1 MEENTPASQHASGKK
16 AEANGKR
23 FTPSQRTAHIPPS
36 TISSSEML
44 YPLTESEKE
53 NATLAAGILTST
65 VSTLIKAGYVRA
77 GKNQNGEIVLIFPS
91 TVWTDK
97 LRLK

>member
-1 MEENTPASQHASGKK
+1 MEAKEKPSTRYQSMANTPNS
-16 AEANGKR
+16 
-23 FTPSQRTAHIPPS
+23 TPSLSAK
-36 TISSSEML
+36 SSNLTDKEM
-44 YPLTESEKE
+44 E
-53 NATLAAGILTST
+53 NAVLAAGILTST

-77 GKNQNGEIVLIFPS
+77 GKNQHGEIVLIFPS